1 MNSFVDLPVV
11 VLDKAFTA
19 EATEEAVLLVMLP
32 FMTVSVTF
40 QVESF
45 ATEGAHEGEFLIFT
59 NPMRGGEMSYQVGCV
74 VIYRV
79 NNLLADLTDTHG
91 PPWVRQVLDKVL
103 PDRASLLP
111 SLFGLFGLQLSVALG
126 LLILRGG

>member
-11 VLDKAFTA
+11 VLDKAFTT

-45 ATEGAHEGEFLIFT
+45 ATEGADE
-59 NPMRGGEMSYQVGCV
+59 
-74 VIYRV
+74 
-79 NNLLADLTDTHG
+79 
-91 PPWVRQVLDKVL
+91 
-103 PDRASLLP
+103 
-111 SLFGLFGLQLSVALG
+111 
-126 LLILRGG
+126 